1 LRALLA
7 ARLGFVRATEIAA
20 MIGQWVAFALGFIG
34 LFGNPLLIFIAI
46 FVYLAASSEAHM
58 VALRSLSQGVPVG
71 AATMTQFATLTSE
84 SRIDEAIELL
94 LRTSQSE
101 FPIVDHA
108 QRPVGIL
115 SRADLIRALKELGP
129 EARVKDATLSLLPTC
144 DRRCTL
150 EDALKLLQEK
160 GAPAV
165 GVLDGAG
172 RLVGLVSSETLG
184 EMLMIAGA
192 MPPGYRLGSR
202 DRPAAA

>member
-1 LRALLA
+1 
-7 ARLGFVRATEIAA
+7 VRATEIAA
-20 MIGQWVAFALGFIG
+20 MIGQWAAFALGFIG
-34 LFGNPLLIFIAI
+34 LFGSPMLIFIAI

-58 VALRSLSQGVPVG
+58 VALRSLSQGLPVG
-71 AATMTQFATLTSE
+71 AATMTQFATLTPE
-84 SRIDEAIELL
+84 SPIDEAIELL

-129 EARVKDATLSLLPTC
+129 EARVKDATLSSFPTC

-150 EDALKLLQEK
+150 EDALKLLQER

-184 EMLMIAGA
+184 EMLMIASA
-192 MPPGYRLGSR
+192 MPPGYRLGGGH
-202 DRPAAA
+202 RPAAA